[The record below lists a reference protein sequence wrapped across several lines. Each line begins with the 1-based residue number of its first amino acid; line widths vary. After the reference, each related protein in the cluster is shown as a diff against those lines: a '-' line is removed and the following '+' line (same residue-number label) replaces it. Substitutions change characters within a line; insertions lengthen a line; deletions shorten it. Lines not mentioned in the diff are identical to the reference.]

1 MQPQEAT
8 PSPLALGKRASHNF
22 VRHTRLHNFAFH
34 RQAFHKAAVV
44 GRRVAA
50 VDKAEYIAA
59 DRAVRIVVVAVDTVG
74 RTAADMVGCT
84 AAGTAVVDR
93 VVVDRVVVDRVGR
106 TVAVAGNSMSI
117 RSAVRD
123 TAVVRTVAGRIVV
136 ARTEENI
143 VALDIGAQHS
153 RKVPGDRLGDTL
165 EPAASHKAA
174 SSERAEDSSRVDSR
188 VRKNFREQVEGIRC
202 RIEEV
207 GWALAMVTLVP
218 LQRSWDVFQHQSL

>member
-1 MQPQEAT
+1 
-8 PSPLALGKRASHNF
+8 
-22 VRHTRLHNFAFH
+22 
-34 RQAFHKAAVV
+34 
-44 GRRVAA
+44 
-50 VDKAEYIAA
+50 
-59 DRAVRIVVVAVDTVG
+59 
-74 RTAADMVGCT
+74 
-84 AAGTAVVDR
+84 
-93 VVVDRVVVDRVGR
+93 
-106 TVAVAGNSMSI
+106 MSI